1 MIECLE
7 DLTSA
12 SWGQLYEIWEEG
24 VVKWPKLKLH
34 FLSLDNEDSSWKAE
48 WSKVS
53 LIIKHQHQEKK
64 SINAVTTIFG

>member
-24 VVKWPKLKLH
+24 VVKLNGL
-34 FLSLDNEDSSWKAE
+34 N
-48 WSKVS
+48 
-53 LIIKHQHQEKK
+53 
-64 SINAVTTIFG
+64 